1 MLKRFR
7 ADLHIH
13 TCLSPCGSLEMLP
26 TRIVEKAKLEGL
38 DLIGICDHNSSE
50 NVAAVKKIGER
61 ENLKVL
67 GGMEVTS
74 KEEVHILAL
83 FDEDEDLLELKRIV
97 YENLHG
103 VNDEQLFG
111 EQLVADEQDEILNV
125 NTKLLIGATELS
137 IDKIVEI
144 AHSLRGLVIASHV
157 DRERFGIIG
166 QLGFIPDELALDALE
181 VSPIFNSGK
190 AELNFSQ
197 APGFPLVTFSD
208 AHFLEDIGK
217 GSTTF
222 LIKEPKVYEIKK
234 ALLDKDGRKIL
245 MKN

>member
-1 MLKRFR
+1 
-7 ADLHIH
+7 
-13 TCLSPCGSLEMLP
+13 
-26 TRIVEKAKLEGL
+26 
-38 DLIGICDHNSSE
+38 
-50 NVAAVKKIGER
+50 
-61 ENLKVL
+61 
-67 GGMEVTS
+67 
-74 KEEVHILAL
+74 
-83 FDEDEDLLELKRIV
+83 
-97 YENLHG
+97 
-103 VNDEQLFG
+103 
-111 EQLVADEQDEILNV
+111 
-125 NTKLLIGATELS
+125 
-137 IDKIVEI
+137 
-144 AHSLRGLVIASHV
+144 
-157 DRERFGIIG
+157 RERFGIIG

-190 AELNFSQ
+190 AELNFPQ